1 VLDPNHNASPLNPIP
16 PIVGALVCLIGVIE
30 LGLQMGEAGLIGPPQ
45 STGWRLALAQSWGF
59 SDQLFDWMR
68 LTNTYEFNYLL
79 RFVTYPF
86 VHQAFTHALFA
97 CVLLL
102 AIGKFVGER
111 FYSLSVLA
119 IFFFAAIIGAIAFSL
134 LADEGASLIGAYPGV
149 YGLLG
154 AFTWILWSR
163 PDQSQSSRLAAFQL
177 VGFLLA
183 MQLLF
188 RAIVEAPDDW
198 IADLFGFIAGFLLSF
213 VMSPGGGTRI
223 RQAVERARERR

>member
-1 VLDPNHNASPLNPIP
+1 
-16 PIVGALVCLIGVIE
+16 
-30 LGLQMGEAGLIGPPQ
+30 MGEAGLIGPPQ
-45 STGWRLALAQSWGF
+45 SVGWRLNLAQSWGF
-59 SDQLFDWMR
+59 SDRLFDWMR
-68 LTNTYEFNYLL
+68 LTGTYEYGDLL
-79 RFVTYPF
+79 RLVTYPF

-111 FYSLSVLA
+111 FYGLSVLA

-134 LADEGASLIGAYPGV
+134 LADEGAALIGAYPGV

-163 PDQSQSSRLAAFQL
+163 PDQSKTSRLAAFQL

-183 MQLLF
+183 MQLIF

-198 IADLFGFIAGFLLSF
+198 IADLFGFIAGFALSF
-213 VMSPGGGTRI
+213 VLSPGGKNRLSAWLDGF
-223 RQAVERARERR
+223 RERG